1 MDQIKLYEIYG
12 ERHIIVFE
20 FGSMYYYGIL
30 DDLTMKELDELPL
43 GQNILQILKYS
54 DTKFLLLYIS

>member
-1 MDQIKLYEIYG
+1 MIYEIYE

-20 FGSMYYYGIL
+20 FGSMYYYEIL